1 MHYLMV
7 TGKFLVFEKSI
18 GAEGERSI
26 YGDSQQNEPDQR
38 ATRPRSSTGVVVK
51 SNSYRPVG
59 SGFLLI
65 ALSGVLL
72 GQMSDPSRANR
83 GTSGAAVSV
92 SPAQPPAPS
101 SSKPNDD
108 GFVIGN
114 DDVLGINVW
123 KEPDFSRSI
132 QVRSDGKISMP
143 LLGEVQAT
151 GLTPLQLEQ
160 DLTAKLRNYITKPE
174 VTVMVEQIN
183 SKKFNILGQ
192 VAKPGSYSLALA
204 PTIVD
209 AIAISGGP
217 RDFAKQKSIYILRE
231 NPGGAQTR
239 IVFNYKDF
247 LKGKSLNVKLEPR
260 DTVVVP

>member
-1 MHYLMV
+1 
-7 TGKFLVFEKSI
+7 
-18 GAEGERSI
+18 
-26 YGDSQQNEPDQR
+26 
-38 ATRPRSSTGVVVK
+38 VK
-51 SNSYRPVG
+51 SSLYHPVG

-65 ALSGVLL
+65 AFSGILL
-72 GQMSDPSRANR
+72 GQMPAPSQASR
-83 GTSGAAVSV
+83 GTSTAAVTIL
-92 SPAQPPAPS
+92 PAPPAPS
-101 SSKPNDD
+101 SSKADD
-108 GFVIGN
+108 GGFVIGN
-114 DDVLGINVW
+114 DDVLSINVW
-123 KEPDFSRSI
+123 KEPDFSQKI
-132 QVRSDGKISMP
+132 QVRSDGKISLP

-192 VAKPGSYSLALA
+192 VVKPGSYSLAIA

-209 AIAISGGP
+209 AIAIAGGP

-231 NPGGAQTR
+231 TPGRGQTR

-247 LKGKSLNVKLEPR
+247 LKGKNQNVKLEPH